1 MSFMKPTTLLSL
13 LPILLPSTTAHIA
26 AFGPGMYC
34 RNGPNPSAPNQNSN
48 TPVNPLYDLS
58 AKDWW
63 FQHDRGCDAV
73 PPSSPSE
80 FLEIPSGGTFTVEL
94 ANNQAFTTLS
104 YGGTKTTQWPDG
116 GNHPE
121 DWNGNGRDPNGDE
134 GCIPAD
140 EGGYMH
146 VQNETMAQGT
156 AWAIAYES
164 DLSKIKME
172 DLVVFSVLE
181 Q

>member
-1 MSFMKPTTLLSL
+1 MQPSSLNRLLAA
-13 LPILLPSTTAHIA
+13 ILLCSQLVVSHIA

-34 RNGPNPSAPNQNSN
+34 RNGPNPSSPNLNSN
-48 TPVNPLYDLS
+48 TPVNPLYQLS
-58 AKDWW
+58 RADWW
-63 FQHDRGCDAV
+63 FQHDRGCDKV
-73 PPSSPSE
+73 PPPAGE
-80 FLEIPSGGTFTVEL
+80 FLELPAGGEFTVEL

-104 YGGTKTTQWPDG
+104 YGGSEVSDWPDG
-116 GNHPE
+116 ANHPE
-121 DWNGNGRDPNGDE
+121 DWNGNSRDPNGDE

-156 AWAIAYES
+156 AFAIAYES
-164 DLSKIKME
+164 DISKISME